1 MLRYN
6 VSQQGEIAVIKID
19 GKLDCLTVPE
29 VRPEIDKLVERDVK
43 KVILDAAGIELLD
56 SSGVAVIVSLFK
68 RIRAVGGDVR
78 IAALGGQPKS
88 IFNLLRLDR
97 ALPVFPSVEEATRG
111 F

>member
-1 MLRYN
+1 MLQYN
-6 VSQQGEIAVIKID
+6 VSQVGEVWVLKVD

-29 VRPEIDKLVERDVK
+29 VRPEIDKLVERDAR
-43 KVILDAAGIELLD
+43 KVILDASGVELLD

-68 RIRAVGGDVR
+68 RMRAIGGDVR

-97 ALPVFPSVEEATRG
+97 ALPVFPTVEEASKG

>member
-1 MLRYN
+1 MLSYN
-6 VSQQGEIAVIKID
+6 VSQTGDISVLKVD

-29 VRPEIDKLVERDVK
+29 VRPEIDKFVERDVK
-43 KVILDAAGIELLD
+43 KVILDASGIELLD

-68 RIRAVGGDVR
+68 RLRAVGGDVR
-78 IAALGGQPKS
+78 IAALVGQPKS

-97 ALPVFPSVEEATRG
+97 ALPVFPTVEEAIKG

>member
-6 VSQQGEIAVIKID
+6 VSQVGEISVLKVE

-29 VRPEIDKLVERDVK
+29 VRPEIDKLVERDVR
-43 KVILDAAGIELLD
+43 KVILDASGVELLD

-68 RIRAVGGDVR
+68 RMRAIGGDVR

-97 ALPVFPSVEEATRG
+97 ALPVFPSVEEASKG